1 MSIDKIPAAG
11 ALGELK
17 SKRIP
22 GREDVIEDAPT
33 EPMLIATDTDLT
45 IHDIEL
51 LAVLIDACA
60 QRGAFKINEYSVVG
74 TLHAKM
80 AAFIEK
86 HRR

>member
-11 ALGELK
+11 ALGELR

-22 GREDVIEDAPT
+22 GRDDVPEETASVIVADDA
-33 EPMLIATDTDLT
+33 DLT

-51 LAVLIDACA
+51 LSVLIDACA

-80 AAFIEK
+80 TAFIEK